1 MALSSH
7 KQVYR
12 QTKENGMTGGIC
24 TQNIAVQTVGTRK
37 SLDFF
42 LKYLWKIAD
51 IKQNDQVTAEFS
63 AIYILILSLQT

>member
-1 MALSSH
+1 
-7 KQVYR
+7 
-12 QTKENGMTGGIC
+12 MTGGIC

-42 LKYLWKIAD
+42 FKYLWKIAD